1 MATNR
6 IIPPPEQPGPQLT
19 SKEAADAEALAKAEL
34 EQRQER
40 KFKNALRAGAVAQ
53 VVIGMLAVLAV
64 CYVAKLV
71 LVTLLFSVLIAFT
84 LEPVVNL
91 LQRFRMPRSA
101 GSFLAVL
108 LLCGAAWAA
117 SYFFY
122 NRAISFAHELPK
134 YSQQIRGKLSRV
146 TKQTNDLK
154 ETTQKILPG
163 EAQKSKNA
171 VPVKVESNSGSE
183 LFTQGLGTVTEVL
196 AAIAFVPFLVY
207 FMLSWQEHARTKTVE
222 LFRPENRTTA
232 YVTLGQISTMMR
244 SFIAGNFII
253 GLFMGAI
260 SVAVFGF
267 LGLPYFY
274 FLGFI
279 SGFLSL
285 MPYFGII
292 LGAIPPLAAGIGIL
306 TGSGMLIIVATVLGL
321 HLFSMNVLY
330 PKIIGKRLQLN
341 PLLVTISILIWGW
354 IWGALGLILAVP
366 VTGVIKIVCDNVA
379 SLRRFGDWMGE

>member
-6 IIPPPEQPGPQLT
+6 IIPPPEQPEPQLT
-19 SKEAADAEALAKAEL
+19 SKEAAEADALAKAEL

-53 VVIGMLAVLAV
+53 VVIGIMAVLAV

-101 GSFLAVL
+101 GSFLAVM

-134 YSQQIRGKLSRV
+134 YSQQIRGKLARV

-171 VPVKVESNSGSE
+171 VPVKVEGNSGSE

-196 AAIAFVPFLVY
+196 AAVAFVPFLVY

-232 YVTLGQISTMMR
+232 YVTLGQISLMMR

-253 GLFMGAI
+253 GLFMSAI
-260 SVAVFGF
+260 SMAVFGF

-292 LGAIPPLAAGIGIL
+292 LAAIPPLAAGIGVL
-306 TGSGMLIIVATVLGL
+306 KDSGMLIIVLTVLGL

-354 IWGALGLILAVP
+354 IWGALGLVLAVP
-366 VTGVIKIVCDNVA
+366 VTAVIKIVCDNVS